1 MAKILFTRNIDA
13 SIQIVLGSVDSAN
26 TVRAYRRALLDFIQ
40 WYMEH
45 DQGELSKAVI
55 QSYALELKDH
65 GMNAGNINIRFIA
78 IRRRVGPAEQPY
90 NCASRKPSPANKCYP
105 AQLYGLSSTLLLSG
119 NPPNSP
125 VRAAYP
131 DLPAFAL
138 KR

>member
-55 QSYALELKDH
+55 QS
-65 GMNAGNINIRFIA
+65 
-78 IRRRVGPAEQPY
+78 
-90 NCASRKPSPANKCYP
+90 
-105 AQLYGLSSTLLLSG
+105 
-119 NPPNSP
+119 
-125 VRAAYP
+125 
-131 DLPAFAL
+131 
-138 KR
+138 